1 MFHQAGGYG
10 YGYGQSRKGQAAIHL
25 RPGATHFDL
34 LACWLWLHG
43 NQKSC
48 WRERRH
54 LPFVLACLLK
64 PDPQQLLC
72 AQFLCPLAIM
82 FRFAVFAMLC
92 LHLLP
97 GHAMRAIQG
106 ARCEWQLRPSQVGPV
121 RPTMGHQSGMV
132 WPMDFVAMK
141 QIPQKRSAALIMQRG
156 CRMRAPST
164 SVAGCQQL
172 AKSGKQV
179 NLCVTW
185 SAENK
190 RWTHAAP
197 TKRKLWRCWK
207 LVKTAMPSFGAMREV
222 ANGKAPHNLATS
234 WVPGHRGRR
243 IPWTTTRGVG
253 VCHRTAYTAMAM
265 PCGRTAWA
273 TGRRITGSISTS
285 RLVDAWARI
294 NVEMSWAH

>member
-1 MFHQAGGYG
+1 MPCVPYRGPDASGSCDAKTFAGWTSPPNYGASIRDGVTHGLCGYEADTTEEKCSTYYAEG
-10 YGYGQSRKGQAAIHL
+10 LQDEGTFYQCRWLS
-25 RPGATHFDL
+25 AT
-34 LACWLWLHG
+34 G
-43 NQKSC
+43 
-48 WRERRH
+48 
-54 LPFVLACLLK
+54 
-64 PDPQQLLC
+64 
-72 AQFLCPLAIM
+72 
-82 FRFAVFAMLC
+82 
-92 LHLLP
+92 
-97 GHAMRAIQG
+97 
-106 ARCEWQLRPSQVGPV
+106 
-121 RPTMGHQSGMV
+121 
-132 WPMDFVAMK
+132 
-141 QIPQKRSAALIMQRG
+141 
-156 CRMRAPST
+156 
-164 SVAGCQQL
+164 
-172 AKSGKQV
+172 KSGKQV